1 MKAKREETKE
11 VKKKATADTKKEVKV
26 VEENKKVDKKDNK
39 KFTVILISVIIA
51 CVAIGAVVG
60 ILVFGG
66 KGNSS
71 IKLKN
76 GKRVAIKDSV
86 TKSIEYEKY
95 DNGLVSLDIPKGWK
109 VEVAPSDYIHYNF
122 YVYDPNN
129 RDYMFFFGLKFEG
142 YTKSEKARN
151 WHNKYYPSTMLAKLP
166 AIDPQTTEQFYKVW
180 NTAVDYSNKEEMKYS
195 YFTHINDFEVIEN
208 LGSNILGGDIL
219 RAKYTNDKGELQQGL
234 FTAAVT
240 DVGSY
245 MANENPMN
253 LFSKK
258 IDVWTLFIYNI
269 MYMSTPDEDFTNWQ
283 PVLDKCL
290 GSIQFS
296 DTFVSNFNKEETT
309 LTNTI
314 LANQKVYDEI
324 SDMIMDSWE
333 KRNASYDI
341 ISQKQSDAT
350 LGYERVYDTET
361 GDVYKAYNGFTDD
374 YSGDRYKPITDDM
387 YTSTISGYIE
397 K

>member
-1 MKAKREETKE
+1 MESNKKETT
-11 VKKKATADTKKEVKV
+11 KKKDKV
-26 VEENKKVDKKDNK
+26 VEEKITEKKEEKVVEKTKDTNKTK
-39 KFTVILISVIIA
+39 ILIISAVVVA
-51 CVAIGAVVG
+51 VAIGLIVG
-60 ILVFGG
+60 VLVFGG
-66 KGNSS
+66 KGSS
-71 IKLKN
+71 VIKLKN
-76 GKRVAIKDSV
+76 GSKLVIKDSE
-86 TKSIEYEKY
+86 TKKIEYEKY

-208 LGSNILGGDIL
+208 LGSNVLGGDIL

-245 MANENPMN
+245 YANENPMN

-269 MYMSTPDEDFTNWQ
+269 MYMSTPDGVFNDWQ
-283 PVLDKCL
+283 PILDKCL

-314 LANQKVYDEI
+314 LANQKVYNEI

-361 GDVYKAYNGFTDD
+361 GEVYKAYNGFTDD
-374 YSGDRYKPITDDM
+374 YSGERYKPITDDM
-387 YTSTISGYIE
+387 YTSSISGYIE